1 MDIDPCEEMVMPD
14 SPDSDT
20 AFPIPS
26 SSIPPTPQLPSTSD
40 AFQFRAARNVSTTQ
54 PREHATQSELLPE
67 PELSHIH
74 SQAFSDLRR
83 TVAETGEGFV
93 QRMREFEEHRSR
105 TGPSRTVFEGWE
117 QCLTRNAGA
126 FKRGRKR
133 PSISPVRQETRSPT
147 SKSRAAD
154 NDDSDVEILSASA
167 LGVPSEWKSF
177 KKRAVSL
184 GGLDSLDQGP
194 VAYPAF
200 GGSEGSISPIDVL
213 SSCVSDVSSEDESD
227 DELLMRSTDV
237 HAHSLGHPR
246 SSATTLTTP
255 SSSFTGAFSSSAS
268 SSLMSLP
275 HAPPYPSNPPIVR
288 QSSSASSSMCPSS
301 PRRNRSRRV
310 RRHGSGST
318 PTPQSSRTERAVAA
332 LSLALA
338 NGAGSV
344 SDYEALR
351 IAQSALGLE
360 DHHQDAG
367 ALWS

>member
-1 MDIDPCEEMVMPD
+1 
-14 SPDSDT
+14 
-20 AFPIPS
+20 
-26 SSIPPTPQLPSTSD
+26 
-40 AFQFRAARNVSTTQ
+40 
-54 PREHATQSELLPE
+54 
-67 PELSHIH
+67 
-74 SQAFSDLRR
+74 
-83 TVAETGEGFV
+83 
-93 QRMREFEEHRSR
+93 
-105 TGPSRTVFEGWE
+105 
-117 QCLTRNAGA
+117 
-126 FKRGRKR
+126 
-133 PSISPVRQETRSPT
+133 
-147 SKSRAAD
+147 
-154 NDDSDVEILSASA
+154 
-167 LGVPSEWKSF
+167 
-177 KKRAVSL
+177 
-184 GGLDSLDQGP
+184 
-194 VAYPAF
+194 
-200 GGSEGSISPIDVL
+200 
-213 SSCVSDVSSEDESD
+213 
-227 DELLMRSTDV
+227 MRSTDV

-367 ALWS
+367 ALWSWDRLVPNNSSSRLGKRRLLSMLPVCLRKTLHRHSSPMLNAVMHDIWKE